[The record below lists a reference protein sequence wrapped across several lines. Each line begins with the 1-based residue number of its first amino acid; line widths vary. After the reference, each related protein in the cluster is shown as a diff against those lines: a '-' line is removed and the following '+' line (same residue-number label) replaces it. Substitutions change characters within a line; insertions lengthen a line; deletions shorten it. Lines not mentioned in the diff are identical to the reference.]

1 MSGESEKVRGEGEGE
16 EKRGRE
22 RERDRDRKISS
33 QQLSMN
39 IQVILTELSRFQNGA
54 HEVRREKFQ

>member
-16 EKRGRE
+16 EKRE
-22 RERDRDRKISS
+22 RERDRDREISS